1 MEYNPDEMYTG
12 EELKDIVN
20 RAILNLKFSD
30 EAEKLYDPLRYILLS
45 GGKRL
50 RPVMSLMAANLFND
64 KVEPAI
70 LPAVGLEV
78 FHNFTLVHDDIMDN
92 ADMRRNA
99 PTVHRKWSLSQA
111 ILSGDVMAFVA
122 NECIAQAPVDVFPQ
136 VFREYNRIAIGVC
149 TGQQLDMD
157 FEKTGYVSMEDYSR
171 MVELKTAVLIAGGMK
186 IGAIIG
192 GAGVKDADNIYSFGR
207 NLGMAFQVQDDL
219 LDTYG
224 DPKIFGKNI
233 GGDIVANK
241 KTVLLIK
248 AMELASGER
257 RKKLLSLIAEKEFD
271 PQVKIES
278 VKEIYND
285 LGIMNFAEEMANSY
299 LEEAFTS
306 ISNLDIDETRKE
318 PLIFLGMDL
327 TGRNR

>member
-1 MEYNPDEMYTG
+1 MYNT
-12 EELKDIVN
+12 EELKDIIN
-20 RAILNLKFSD
+20 RAILNLNFSD
-30 EAEKLYDPLRYILLS
+30 EAARLYEPIKYILLS

-50 RPVMSLMAANLFND
+50 RPVMSLMAANLFSD
-64 KVEPAI
+64 KVDQAI

-99 PTVHRKWSLSQA
+99 QTVHRKWNLNQA

-122 NECIAQAPVDVFPQ
+122 NECISYTPAEFFPA
-136 VFREYNRIAIGVC
+136 VFREYNRVAIGVC

-157 FEKTGYVSMEDYSR
+157 FEKTGYVSMDEYTR
-171 MVELKTAVLIAGGMK
+171 MVELKTAILIAGGMK

-192 GAGVKDADNIYSFGR
+192 GAGAMDAEKIYSFGL

-233 GGDIVANK
+233 GGDIIANK

-248 AMELASGER
+248 ALELASGEKR
-257 RKKLLSLIAEKEFD
+257 NRLQALLAGKNID
-271 PQVKIES
+271 PLVKVES
-278 VKEIYND
+278 VKEIYDD
-285 LGIMNFAEEMANSY
+285 LGIREFVEELANGY
-299 LEEAFTS
+299 LDLAFKS
-306 ISNLDIDETRKE
+306 IESLETDPARKE
-318 PLIFLGMDL
+318 PLICLGKEL
-327 TGRNR
+327 AGRDR

>member
-1 MEYNPDEMYTG
+1 MYTG

-20 RAILNLKFSD
+20 RAILNLNFGD
-30 EAEKLYDPLRYILLS
+30 EAEKLYDPLRYILFS

-50 RPVMSLMAANLFND
+50 RPVMSLMAANLFSD
-64 KVEPAI
+64 KVEAAI

-99 PTVHRKWSLSQA
+99 PTVHKKWSLNQA

-122 NECIAQAPVDVFPQ
+122 NECIGHAPADVFPQ
-136 VFREYNRIAIGVC
+136 VFKEYNRIAIGVC

-157 FEKTGYVSMEDYSR
+157 FEKTSYVSLAEYTR
-171 MVELKTAVLIAGGMK
+171 MVELKTALLIAGGMK

-192 GAGVKDADNIYSFGR
+192 GASGKDADNIYSFGL

-241 KTVLLIK
+241 KTILLIK
-248 AMELASGER
+248 AMEKATGER
-257 RKKLLSLIAEKEFD
+257 RKKLQSLIAENDFD
-271 PQVKIES
+271 PQDKIRA

-285 LGIMNFAEEMANSY
+285 LGILEFAEEMANSY

-306 ISNLDIDETRKE
+306 ISSLEVDETRKE
-318 PLIFLGMDL
+318 PLIFMGMDL